1 MRSSMAS
8 QRTIWAIYGLLAL
21 WLLWLLVACSSG
33 GEPQTN
39 TVDPIVDRGERL
51 FQQNCATCHSTKPD
65 TVIVGPSL
73 AGVATRAETRI
84 DDLNAR
90 EYIHQSIVKPS
101 AYVVDGFANLMPT
114 KFGTSLSG
122 EQLDALIAYLLTLK

>member
-1 MRSSMAS
+1 MAS
-8 QRTIWAIYGLLAL
+8 QRTIWAVFALLA
-21 WLLWLLVACSSG
+21 LWLLVACSSG
-33 GEPQTN
+33 DKTQTN
-39 TVDPIVDRGERL
+39 TVDSIVARGERL
-51 FQQNCATCHSTKPD
+51 FRQNCATCHSTEPD

-84 DDLNAR
+84 GDLSAK

-101 AYVVDGFANLMPT
+101 AYVVDGFADLMPT
-114 KFGTSLSG
+114 RFGTSLSG

>member
-1 MRSSMAS
+1 MAS

-21 WLLWLLVACSSG
+21 WLLWLLAACSSDG
-33 GEPQTN
+33 QPQTN
-39 TVDPIVDRGERL
+39 TVDPIVARGERL
-51 FQQNCATCHSTKPD
+51 FQQNCATCHSTRPD
-65 TVIVGPSL
+65 NVIVGPSL

-90 EYIHQSIVKPS
+90 QYIHQSIVKPS
-101 AYVVDGFANLMPT
+101 AYVVDGFADLMPT